1 LKRSLINKPSP
12 GQRWPGNILIINS
25 KRINKM
31 KKGKKKGLSLADK
44 NRMAKEVR
52 SEINKIFKQIG
63 IVGVRMVKR

>member
-1 LKRSLINKPSP
+1 
-12 GQRWPGNILIINS
+12 
-25 KRINKM
+25 M
-31 KKGKKKGLSLADK
+31 KKGKQKGLSLADK

>member
-1 LKRSLINKPSP
+1 
-12 GQRWPGNILIINS
+12 
-25 KRINKM
+25 M